1 MGNTTSST
9 NTNSSKMNNT
19 TKEHC
24 TVEQLNDLFGSTLD
38 FQIIKSVAESCQYDL
53 VQSSIKLIEMH
64 TPNDKPQ
71 IKEDKEMKKK
81 KIEKSEVAQ
90 PNCTSYSTAVLS
102 ESRSTSYS
110 NGLASAA
117 SGYSTPL
124 SSSSS
129 CTSLATKKSRKALDF
144 ERTINN
150 INKGYRV
157 LVILR
162 GIPGSGKSFL
172 GKKILEQ
179 TVGFDRNYQFHIMSS
194 DDYFCQNPRGNYE
207 YDVHKI
213 EDAHNWNQQRT
224 FEKVSRGF
232 SPIIIDNTNTQM
244 WEMKAYATMA
254 MDFGYII
261 EILEPDT
268 HWCFNDKELSKRN
281 IHGVPRQKIKEMIDR
296 YEKNITAEKLLSAYN
311 LVYTFQ
317 KPPQLRL
324 YPPLSAVE
332 AKPVENWTKTEQ
344 IPNGSEHIETVNLMN
359 FDDDEDESNKQFY
372 ADFNG
377 AASSCAW
384 STNCNSNE
392 KDIFVISSDEETE
405 PSKNDND
412 LYSQWGVSEHSL
424 KSWGIVTPVRDIF
437 TSKMFP
443 LPSSAETKI
452 ETCDNWTSIEDD
464 YFRLVRNDAIL
475 PGSYGDTF
483 KIVETVNRDINRLT
497 PLREPQISQ
506 KLTLDKGCMTADFY
520 EDYENH
526 MIELES
532 LFPGIPKS
540 HLNYWYNKCK
550 GDIDWTI
557 EFLLENKE
565 QANLIEDE
573 DVRNEPETKAIEISM
588 TVSIQDNSVKRKS
601 RKFGNETSE
610 EDKKKIKK
618 IVESKIDIGSEH
630 YSKHLRKVKQYKT
643 KNNFIEDMNPST
655 SEIQNYKPEK
665 SRSSSS
671 VLNSNETVLIDSDE
685 DIDIVGV
692 ESSCDKL
699 VIDEMIEINLGDG
712 LVSQLEQKFADP
724 NIHYPKGFLPVVQM
738 PVNLARQL
746 YTFYIES
753 VYQQMEN
760 QEHIMDTLI
769 KEDEEFARKL
779 QAKEQKELDG
789 SKPTPTPN
797 LKEIMTDQRN
807 AQRVYQTEIDQWKNF
822 SPDTLAE
829 KLTKQKLASIF
840 PTIPQDTLLEV
851 LHAHDNKYTDTVET
865 LMAST
870 GFTADM
876 INSSIKEP
884 PINDD
889 VLEEMKE
896 AQRKHSVEVY
906 GDSDERIEAESY
918 RQEAARYL
926 NKRNDL
932 YQKANQYHAR
942 GMREV
947 AQFYSGLA
955 SLQTIYY
962 DRANNMAA
970 TAFLDE
976 HAKTLQDFFTL
987 DLHYLFVKEAIPALD
1002 LFLDRNINLLRHSKT
1017 KKTEYLQIITGR
1029 GNRSKNNVS
1038 KIKPAV
1044 TARLA
1049 SRNIKYEAL
1058 NPGMIRIKVKHTSAV
1073 TSEL

>member
-1 MGNTTSST
+1 MGGNTTSST
-9 NTNSSKMNNT
+9 NMSSSKMDT
-19 TKEHC
+19 TTNQHC

-71 IKEDKEMKKK
+71 GKEEKV
-81 KIEKSEVAQ
+81 EKSEAAL
-90 PNCTSYSTAVLS
+90 PKSTSYSSAVLT

-110 NGLASAA
+110 NGLATAA

-129 CTSLATKKSRKALDF
+129 CTSLATKKSRKVLDF
-144 ERTINN
+144 ERAINN
-150 INKGYRV
+150 INKGYKV

-162 GIPGSGKSFL
+162 GTPGSGKSFL
-172 GKKILEQ
+172 GKKILEH

-213 EDAHNWNQQRT
+213 EQAHNWNQQRT

-244 WEMKAYATMA
+244 WEMKPYATMA
-254 MDFGYII
+254 TDFGYLI

-281 IHGVPRQKIKEMIDR
+281 IHGVPRQKIKDMIER
-296 YEKNITAEKLLSAYN
+296 YEKNITAEKLISAYN
-311 LVYTFQ
+311 LVYSFQ

-324 YPPLSAVE
+324 YPPLSVVA

-344 IPNGSEHIETVNLMN
+344 LPNGGEHIETINLMN
-359 FDDDEDESNKQFY
+359 FDDEEEENKKEFY

-392 KDIFVISSDEETE
+392 KDIFVISSDEEETE

-412 LYSQWGVSEHSL
+412 LYTQWGVSEHSL
-424 KSWGIVTPVRDIF
+424 KSWDIVTPVRDIF
-437 TSKMFP
+437 NSKTYP
-443 LPSSAETKI
+443 LASSAETKI
-452 ETCDNWTSIEDD
+452 ETCDNCTSIEED

-475 PGSYGDTF
+475 PGTYGDTF
-483 KIVETVNRDINRLT
+483 KIVETINRDINRST

-573 DVRNEPETKAIEISM
+573 EVRNEPETKATEISM
-588 TVSIQDNSVKRKS
+588 TVSVQDNSVKRKT
-601 RKFGNETSE
+601 RKSGNETSE

-618 IVESKIDIGSEH
+618 MLESKIDIGSEH

-643 KNNFIEDMNPST
+643 KNNFMDDMSPST
-655 SEIQNYKPEK
+655 SEIQNTKREK

-671 VLNSNETVLIDSDE
+671 NETVTIDSDE

-699 VIDEMIEINLGDG
+699 AIDEMIEINLGDA

-724 NIHYPKGFLPVVQM
+724 NIHCPKGFLPVVQM

-753 VYQQMEN
+753 VYQQMEI
-760 QEHIMDTLI
+760 QEHLMDTLV
-769 KEDEEFARKL
+769 KEDEDFARKL
-779 QAKEQKELDG
+779 QAQEQEVLDG
-789 SKPTPTPN
+789 TKPTPAPN

-870 GFTADM
+870 GFTADR
-876 INSSIKEP
+876 INASIKEP

-906 GDSDERIEAESY
+906 QDSDERIEAESY

-932 YQKANQYHAR
+932 YQKASQYHAR

-976 HAKTLQDFFTL
+976 HAKTLQDFCTL

-1002 LFLDRNINLLRHSKT
+1002 VFLDRNINLLRHSKT

-1029 GNRSKNNVS
+1029 GNRSRKHVS

-1044 TARLA
+1044 AARLE
-1049 SRNIKYEAL
+1049 SRNIQYEAL
-1058 NPGMIRIKVKHTSAV
+1058 NPGMLRIKVKHTSAV